1 MNYQILLIEDDPI
14 FTFLLEKGIKHADL
28 KGETISFSN
37 GKPAIE
43 YLTNE
48 YSDQKNYIIF
58 LDLNMPVMNG
68 WEFMDQ
74 LESFASTDNCM
85 VFVLTSS
92 AYRHDIEKLKKK
104 ALVAD
109 FVTKPITEF
118 LLKGIKDSIED
129 RFEKNQII

>member
-14 FTFLLEKGIKHADL
+14 FTFLLEKGIKHAQL
-28 KGETISFSN
+28 KGETINFTN

-43 YLTNE
+43 YLNNE
-48 YSDQKNYIIF
+48 YSNDKNYIIF

-74 LESFASTDNCM
+74 LETFASTNNCM

-92 AYRHDIEKLKKK
+92 AYQQDIDRLKKK
-104 ALVAD
+104 PLVAD

-118 LLKGIKDSIED
+118 LLKGIKDSIEAK
-129 RFEKNQII
+129 FEQNQTI

>member
-1 MNYQILLIEDDPI
+1 MSYQILLIEDDPI

-28 KGETISFSN
+28 KGDTVNFSN

-43 YLTNE
+43 FLKNE

-85 VFVLTSS
+85 VFILTSS
-92 AYRHDIEKLKKK
+92 AYRNDIEKLKKK
-104 ALVAD
+104 PLVVD

-118 LLKGIKDSIED
+118 LLKGIKESID
-129 RFEKNQII
+129 DKFEQNQTI